1 MLGHAPMLPQPA
13 CKNLAIGL
21 QWCFRRRV
29 EITVLGPLELRID
42 GMVVPLGGPKPRVL
56 LAMLALHA
64 NEVVSRDRLIE
75 ALWGDRPPPSVDQSL
90 DTYVS
95 RLRRALGNERLSRRA
110 GGYVLAISPDE
121 LDLDR
126 FETLVQEAR
135 RASLTGD
142 VTRAARL
149 LSEAQ
154 SLWSGPALA
163 DVLYEPFAYGEA
175 GRLEEKRLAARED
188 LLDAQLAMG
197 AGAELVPALERLVDE
212 HPLRERLLGQLML
225 ALYRAGRH
233 ADALAVLQA
242 ARHRLADE
250 LGLEPGPQL
259 RELERRILQHDH
271 RLDVPQPRG
280 RAIGRGRRR
289 EVAALVALAATAA
302 TAAAIILAT
311 RAGHEPLTLHDSSNR
326 LLSIGTHSGR
336 VGTAIDLVGS
346 PAAVSFGAGSVWVA
360 DPSGETVERVDP
372 SSGAVADRITVDG
385 EPGSLVWGGGA
396 MWVAS
401 TLGGTIKR
409 IDPATDTVTQTV
421 GMGGASAA
429 GMAFGGGGLWV
440 ADATDHALVE
450 IDPETGSVRR
460 TLTLDLS
467 PSAVAVRSGAIWVAG
482 SDAGKVE
489 EIDPASGETLAVVE
503 VGQGP
508 SALAIDSDAVW
519 VANSLD
525 ATLSRIDPTTGSVVA
540 TIAVGSGP
548 TAIAATAGSVWVA
561 NTYSDSVS
569 RIDPHANKILGTIEV
584 GGRPSALAAGPSN
597 VWVGSVSRGA
607 THRGGTLTL
616 LTDGPILTIDP
627 ALQDSTEGLTRLAY
641 DTLVSFQ
648 VAAGPAGLRLV
659 PDLALAV
666 PAPAQGGT
674 TYAFRLRPAIRYSD
688 GRLVR
693 AGDFRRAIERL
704 FRLDSPGA
712 SFYTSVVGA
721 ASCMSQPGR
730 CNLSHGIVVDDAARA
745 VVFHLRTPDPDFLFK
760 LTLGFAAPIPQRT
773 ADPHAGSRP
782 VPGTGPYRIAGS
794 NAHELRLVRNR
805 FFREWSHAAQ
815 PDGTP
820 DRISW
825 RFGLSSTAQV
835 QAIEQ
840 GRADWTADLI
850 PPDVLRGLSIRDPA
864 QLHENPIFDV
874 QYIPLN
880 TRLPPFDDVRVR
892 RALNYAIDRA
902 KIAHMYGSSAGATPI
917 CQPLPA
923 GFAGYRRY
931 CPYTLHPHR
940 DGRWSAPNMARARRL
955 VAASGTQGFQI
966 DLWAATD
973 LPDVSTQLPVY
984 IARVLRAL
992 GYRTKLHLV
1001 PYAAFS
1007 PTMRKRIQLTVDG
1020 DWIPDYPS
1028 PSSYIPSFFSCN
1040 GGHNRKRYLCEREL
1054 DRQMKRASA
1063 LELEGSAQAARLWTR
1078 IDHELV
1084 DRAVWVPTVNVPET
1098 EFVSARVRNYQY
1110 QPVWGFIADQVWL
1123 R

>member
-1 MLGHAPMLPQPA
+1 MLPGPA

-21 QWCFRRRV
+21 QRCFRSCV
-29 EITVLGPLELRID
+29 EITVLGPLQVRLEGR
-42 GMVVPLGGPKPRVL
+42 VVALGGPKPRAL
-56 LAMLALHA
+56 LAMLALHG

-75 ALWGDRPPPSVDQSL
+75 ALWGDRPPRSVDQSL

-95 RLRRALGNERLSRRA
+95 RLRRALGNERLSRRS
-110 GGYVLAISPDE
+110 GGYVLSIGPGE
-121 LDLDR
+121 LDLFR
-126 FETLVQEAR
+126 FEALVRDAR
-135 RASLTGD
+135 GASVAGD
-142 VTRAARL
+142 VKRAARL
-149 LSEAQ
+149 LSDAQ
-154 SLWSGPALA
+154 ALWSGPALA
-163 DVLYEPFAYGEA
+163 DVLYEPFARGEA

-188 LLDAQLAMG
+188 LFDAQLAMG
-197 AGAELVPALERLVDE
+197 AGAELVPELERLVDD

-233 ADALAVLQA
+233 ADALTALQA

-259 RELERRILQHDH
+259 RELERRVLQHDQ
-271 RLDVPQPRG
+271 RLDVSHARS
-280 RAIGRGRRR
+280 RSIGSRRR
-289 EVAALVALAATAA
+289 RAVPVLVVLAAIAATAA
-302 TAAAIILAT
+302 GIVLAT
-311 RAGHEPLTLHDSSNR
+311 GGGHEPPTLHGGSNR
-326 LLSIGTHSGR
+326 LLSIDTHSGG
-336 VGTAIDLVGS
+336 VGTAIELVGS

-372 SSGAVADRITVDG
+372 SSGAVADRIMVDG

-429 GMAFGGGGLWV
+429 GMAFGGGGLWI

-460 TLTLDLS
+460 TLTLDFN
-467 PSAVAVRSGAIWVAG
+467 PSAVAIRSGAIWVAG

-489 EIDPASGETLAVVE
+489 EIDPVSGETLAVVE
-503 VGQGP
+503 VGRGP
-508 SALAIDSDAVW
+508 SAVAVDGNAVW

-548 TAIAATAGSVWVA
+548 TAIAATAGSVWIA

-569 RIDPHANKILGTIEV
+569 RIDSLANKIVGTIEV
-584 GGRPSALAAGPSN
+584 GGRPSALAVGPSN
-597 VWVGSVSRGA
+597 LWVGSASRGD
-607 THRGGTLTL
+607 THRGGTLRL
-616 LTDGPILTIDP
+616 LTDGPIQPIDP
-627 ALQDSTEGLTRLAY
+627 ALQESTPALTRLAY
-641 DTLVSFQ
+641 DTLVTFQ

-659 PDLALAV
+659 PDIALAV
-666 PAPAQGGT
+666 PAPARGGT

-688 GRLVR
+688 GRPVR
-693 AGDFRRAIERL
+693 AGDFRRAIQRL
-704 FRLDSPGA
+704 FLLDSPGA
-712 SFYTSVVGA
+712 SFYTNVVGA
-721 ASCMSQPGR
+721 ASCMNEPR
-730 CNLSHGIVVDDAARA
+730 HCNLSRGIVVDDGARA
-745 VVFHLRTPDPDFLFK
+745 VVFHLRAPDPDFLFK
-760 LTLGFAAPIPQRT
+760 LTLGFAAPIPPGT
-773 ADPHAGSRP
+773 SDPHAGSPP

-815 PDGTP
+815 PDGAP
-820 DRISW
+820 DRIVW
-825 RFGLSSTAQV
+825 RFGLSSTAEV

-850 PPDVLRGLSIRDPA
+850 PPDLLSALRIRHPA
-864 QLHENPIFDV
+864 RLHENPTFDV
-874 QYIPLN
+874 QFIPLN

-892 RALNYAIDRA
+892 QALNYAIDRA
-902 KIAHMYGSSAGATPI
+902 KIARMYGSSGGATPI
-917 CQPLPA
+917 CQPMPA

-931 CPYTLHPHR
+931 CPYTLHPRR

-955 VAASGTQGFQI
+955 VAASGTRGLQI

-973 LPDVSTQLPVY
+973 LPDVSTQLPIYVG
-984 IARVLRAL
+984 RVLRTL

-1063 LELEGSAQAARLWTR
+1063 LELASSAQAARLWTR